1 MISVKRATT
10 IILEVDIDKRN
21 KMVDELTED
30 DAKYLL
36 KQYLNFFRGKTEPN
50 FELDLK

>member
-10 IILEVDIDKRN
+10 IILEVDIEKRN
-21 KMVDELTED
+21 KLVDELSEE

-36 KQYLNFFRGKTEPN
+36 KQYLTFFRGKTEPN